1 MAPKMTI
8 QAYDGC
14 KLTTLLT
21 MPSDP
26 VKFLRRRC
34 EIMQRLIRNHGKFTL
49 SPDKRRSPFEALV
62 QAINRPT
69 RDTALSFINA
79 WTDTRQTRQPESR
92 AYAVLNDIEQP
103 VSVNVIDAF
112 RNYQIRPVPWRD
124 RAQVVPELAA

>member
-1 MAPKMTI
+1 MNDDYTPPAVWTWDK
-8 QAYDGC
+8 
-14 KLTTLLT
+14 
-21 MPSDP
+21 
-26 VKFLRRRC
+26 
-34 EIMQRLIRNHGKFTL
+34 EIGGTF
-49 SPDKRRSPFEALV
+49 A
-62 QAINRPT
+62 AINRPT